1 MNQET
6 QVGMICVNDNN
17 NGIKDLNNLMAL
29 NW

>member
-17 NGIKDLNNLMAL
+17 GIKDLNNLMTL